1 MSEIVFVDTNILIYA
16 HDVDAGAKRSR
27 AAEKLRQLWE
37 SGAGRLSVQVLQEF
51 YVNVTQKLATPVARS
66 TAREVVGSYGAWIR
80 ESTKAETVIR
90 AIDIAALAQISFW
103 DALIVASAE
112 QAAAIEIYSEDL
124 NPGQTIAGVNIVNP
138 LAAS

>member
-51 YVNVTQKLATPVARS
+51 YVNTCTDSRS
-66 TAREVVGSYGAWIR
+66 EEHTSELQSRRDLVCRLLLEKKNGAQAGTIGPADCAHTLH
-80 ESTKAETVIR
+80 ESGR
-90 AIDIAALAQISFW
+90 F
-103 DALIVASAE
+103 
-112 QAAAIEIYSEDL
+112 
-124 NPGQTIAGVNIVNP
+124 P
-138 LAAS
+138 

>member
-66 TAREVVGSYGAWIR
+66 TAREVVSSYGAWIR
-80 ESTKAETVIR
+80 EPTTAETVTR
-90 AIDIAALAQISFW
+90 AIDIVGLAQDRKSTRLNSSHRCIS
-103 DALIVASAE
+103 
-112 QAAAIEIYSEDL
+112 
-124 NPGQTIAGVNIVNP
+124 
-138 LAAS
+138 